1 VGTARGS
8 RRAARELALRALFQ
22 ADIRGISAQET
33 IELSFSQVHHAP
45 PTLSFAEQLIRGAL
59 LHQPHIDRLIE
70 RYARGWTLERMA
82 NVDRNILRLATFELL
97 FLPDTPPSVV
107 VDEAVELAKKYSTQE
122 SGRFV
127 NGILGNLIRNLHQER
142 AELTGS

>member
-1 VGTARGS
+1 MTTPRGS

-22 ADIRGISAQET
+22 ADLAAISADET
-33 IELSFSQVHHAP
+33 VALSLSQARYTP
-45 PTLSFAEQLIRGAL
+45 QTLSFAEQLTRGAL
-59 LHQPHIDRLIE
+59 QHQSSLDRVIE

-82 NVDRNILRLATFELL
+82 TVDRNVLRLAAFELL
-97 FLPDTPPSVV
+97 LLPTTPPSVV

-127 NGILGNLIRNLHQER
+127 NGILGNLIRNLEQER
-142 AELTGS
+142 SELTES